1 MPADPIT
8 PGLSAAFSDTAPT
21 ATGVQAIVSAVC
33 RVQSNLASFGPIA
46 GSLDG
51 VSLQGTNATRD
62 SRLVLL
68 TAQTTPSQNGLY
80 VASNGGATINV
91 SGTFN
96 GSGQFIASGLTSGR
110 LYYFLQNTPGNT
122 ITNGTF
128 TLSESGFIFAVGTSL
143 TINGTPGASQNNY
156 LVEANLV
163 RAALYDAPNE
173 FPEDL
178 LVRVEGGTGAP
189 TWWRLTAPVPTVGT
203 SSVLFSQVTIGSLD
217 VGTEDDSFDNTA
229 AAGRTP
235 GNAAAFDNSVPDA
248 STAPLVDAPAVW
260 SNTPP
265 DNATANN
272 SAAFSN
278 SQPASITLEGEQ
290 PPVAGVTSPA
300 SPIVATQAT
309 TLLAGSNYIVQV
321 GTRSANQTITM
332 PDPPS
337 LGQRIEIAD
346 ISRQAAT
353 LPITVNC
360 GTKQILDTAATSYI
374 INRNNAVLELSYTG
388 TAWKIV

>member
-8 PGLSAAFSDTAPT
+8 PGLSAAFSNTAPT
-21 ATGVQAIVSAVC
+21 ATGVPAIVSAVC
-33 RVQSNLASFGPIA
+33 RVQTNLASFGPIA
-46 GSLDG
+46 GTIDG
-51 VSLQGTNATRD
+51 VSLQGAMTTRD

-80 VASNGGATINV
+80 VASNGGATVNV
-91 SGTFN
+91 TGTFN
-96 GSGQFIASGLTSGR
+96 GSGAFTASGLTSGR

-122 ITNGTF
+122 ISNGTF

-143 TINGTPGASQNNY
+143 TINGTPGASQLNF

-163 RAALYDAPNE
+163 RASLFDAPNE
-173 FPEDL
+173 FPDDL
-178 LVRVEGGTGAP
+178 LVRVDGGTGAP
-189 TWWRLTAPVPTVGT
+189 AWWRLTAPVPTVGT
-203 SSVLFSQVTIGSLD
+203 SSVLFSQVTVGSLD
-217 VGTEDDSFDNTA
+217 VGGEDDAFSNTA
-229 AAGRTP
+229 PAGITP
-235 GNAAAFDNSVPDA
+235 ANAAAFDNSVADA
-248 STAPLVDAPAVW
+248 STAPLVDAPAIW

-278 SQPASITLEGEQ
+278 TQPTSITLQGEQ
-290 PPVAGVTSPA
+290 PPVAGVTTPA

-309 TLLAGSNYIVQV
+309 ALVAGSNYIVQV
-321 GTRSANQTITM
+321 GTRSANQTITL

-337 LGQRIEIAD
+337 LGQRIEVAD
-346 ISRQAAT
+346 ISGQAAT
-353 LPITVNC
+353 WPITVNC

-374 INRNNAVLELSYTG
+374 INRNNAVLEISYTG
-388 TAWKIV
+388 TAWKIL